1 MKILIKSILIIILAL
16 IIVIAP
22 MQTIYSGTISRISP
36 EDYKANE
43 LKKEDIGPFEALAGR
58 IAGLVQIV
66 GTIVSVGVLML
77 IGIRYVISSAE
88 EKAEYKER
96 LLPYFIGAVIL
107 FASANLVN
115 IIYTM
120 FKS

>member
-22 MQTIYSGTISRISP
+22 MQATFATRINP
-36 EDYKANE
+36 GDYEANE
-43 LKKEDIGPFEALAGR
+43 LKKEDIGPFEALAGK